1 MTETILI
8 AVLCL
13 LAGAGIAALVVYLM
27 RPRQG
32 DAPDE
37 ARAEI
42 ADLARQHGDTAAR
55 LEAMIGL
62 LGQGQSQLAHNV
74 NERLDVVTHRVQ
86 QTMAANTEKTVE
98 QFQSVQERLAV
109 IDVAQNSISELTKN
123 AHKNMADL
131 TTQVSALHGVLAN
144 KQTRGAFGQ
153 RQMEAILQDGLTKN
167 QYELQ
172 YTLKSGKRPDCV
184 VFLPDQRPLVIDA
197 KFPLESITMFREC
210 KTDDERKAAIQR
222 VRQDVMKHVS
232 DIAERYIVPGE
243 TQDTALMFVPSE
255 SVYADLHDSFGDVV
269 EKAYRSQV
277 MIVSP
282 TLLMLAIQVI
292 RQIQKDAQ
300 MREATDRIRNEVGY
314 IMKDVK
320 LLGDR
325 VRKLQAHFGQSSEDL
340 NNILI
345 STGRIEKRA
354 GNIEGLEFSGDEA
367 PSNVIPA
374 PMTRKLEVNE

>member
-8 AVLCL
+8 AVVCL
-13 LAGAGIAALVVYLM
+13 LTGAGVAALVVYLM
-27 RPRQG
+27 RPRED
-32 DAPDE
+32 DASDE

-55 LEAMIGL
+55 LEAMIGM
-62 LGQGQSQLAHNV
+62 LGKGQSQLQHAV
-74 NERLDVVTHRVQ
+74 NERLDHVTHRVQ
-86 QTMAANTEKTVE
+86 QTMADNTEKTIE

-123 AHKNMADL
+123 AHKGMADL
-131 TTQVSALHGVLAN
+131 TTQVSALHNVLGN

-222 VRQDVMKHVS
+222 VRQDVAKHVS
-232 DIAERYIVPGE
+232 DIADKYIVAGE

-255 SVYADLHDSFGDVV
+255 SVYADLHDSFSEVV
-269 EKAYRSQV
+269 EKAYRAQV

-300 MREATDRIRNEVGY
+300 MREAADHIRTEVGH
-314 IMKDVK
+314 IMKDIK

-325 VRKLQAHFGQSSEDL
+325 VRKLQTHCGQTSEDL

-354 GNIEGLEFSGDEA
+354 GNIEGLEFGGEETA
-367 PSNVIPA
+367 SNVIPA
-374 PMTRKLEVNE
+374 PIRKLEAGE

>member
-1 MTETILI
+1 
-8 AVLCL
+8 
-13 LAGAGIAALVVYLM
+13 
-27 RPRQG
+27 
-32 DAPDE
+32 
-37 ARAEI
+37 
-42 ADLARQHGDTAAR
+42 
-55 LEAMIGL
+55 
-62 LGQGQSQLAHNV
+62 
-74 NERLDVVTHRVQ
+74 VTHRVQ
-86 QTMAANTEKTVE
+86 QTMTANTEKTVE

-123 AHKNMADL
+123 AHQNMTDL

-184 VFLPDQRPLVIDA
+184 VFLPDQRPLAIDA
-197 KFPLESITMFREC
+197 KFPLESITAFREC
-210 KTDDERKAAIQR
+210 KTEEERKAATQR
-222 VRQDVMKHVS
+222 VRQDVMKHVA

-255 SVYADLHDSFGDVV
+255 SVYADLHDSFSDVV
-269 EKAYRSQV
+269 EKAYRAQV

-292 RQIQKDAQ
+292 RQIQKDVQ
-300 MREATDRIRNEVGY
+300 MREATDRIRNEVGH
-314 IMKDVK
+314 IVKDVK
-320 LLGDR
+320 LLGER
-325 VRKLQAHFGQSSEDL
+325 VRKLQTHFGQTGEDL
-340 NNILI
+340 SNILT

-354 GNIEGLEFSGDEA
+354 GNIEGLEFDGDEA

-374 PMTRKLEVNE
+374 PMTRKLEAGE

>member
-1 MTETILI
+1 MTETVLI
-8 AVLCL
+8 AVVCL
-13 LAGAGIAALVVYLM
+13 LAGAGVAALVAYLM
-27 RPRQG
+27 RRDTG
-32 DAPDE
+32 GRSEE

-42 ADLARQHGDTAAR
+42 AELARQHGDTAAR
-55 LEAMIGL
+55 LEAMIGM
-62 LGQGQSQLAHNV
+62 LGKGQSQLQHHV
-74 NERLDVVTHRVQ
+74 NERLDAVSHRMQ
-86 QTMAANTEKTVE
+86 QSMAANTDKTIE

-109 IDVAQNSISELTKN
+109 IDVAQNSITELTRN

-131 TTQVSALHGVLAN
+131 TSQVSALHGVLAN

-172 YTLKSGKRPDCV
+172 YTLKNGKRPDCV

-197 KFPLESITMFREC
+197 KFPLESISAFREG
-210 KTDDERKAAIQR
+210 KTDEERKLASAR
-222 VRQDVMKHVS
+222 VRQDVAKHVA

-255 SVYADLHDSFGDVV
+255 SVYADLHDSFADVV

-300 MREATDRIRNEVGY
+300 MREAADRIRNEVGY
-314 IMKDVK
+314 IMKDVR
-320 LLGDR
+320 LLGER
-325 VRKLQAHFGQSSEDL
+325 VRKLQTHFGQANEDL
-340 NNILI
+340 NNILT
-345 STGRIEKRA
+345 SAGRIEKRA
-354 GNIEGLEFSGDEA
+354 DNIEGLNFGEEP

-374 PMTRKLEVNE
+374 PIRKLEAGE

>member
-1 MTETILI
+1 MAETILI
-8 AVLCL
+8 AVVCL
-13 LAGAGIAALVVYLM
+13 IAGAGVAALVVYLTRGREADPAEDAQARVDELM
-27 RPRQG
+27 RWQSENAG
-32 DAPDE
+32 
-37 ARAEI
+37 
-42 ADLARQHGDTAAR
+42 R
-55 LEAMIGL
+55 LEANIRALMD
-62 LGQGQSQLAHNV
+62 GQSRLQHHV
-74 NERLDVVTHRVQ
+74 NERLDHVTHRMQ
-86 QTMAANTEKTVE
+86 QSLNANTDKTIE

-131 TTQVSALHGVLAN
+131 TSQVSALHGVLAN

-172 YTLKSGKRPDCV
+172 YTLKNGKRPDCV

-197 KFPLESITMFREC
+197 KFPLESISAFREG
-210 KTDDERKAAIQR
+210 KTDEERKTAGAR
-222 VRQDVMKHVS
+222 VRQDVAKHVS

-255 SVYADLHDSFGDVV
+255 SVYADLHDSFADVV
-269 EKAYRSQV
+269 EKAYRAQV

-300 MREATDRIRNEVGY
+300 MREAADRIRNEVGY
-314 IMKDVK
+314 IMKDVR
-320 LLGDR
+320 LLGER
-325 VRKLQAHFGQSSEDL
+325 VRKLQTHFGQANEDL
-340 NNILI
+340 NNILT
-345 STGRIEKRA
+345 SATRIEKRA
-354 GNIEGLEFSGDEA
+354 DNIEGLKFGEE
-367 PSNVIPA
+367 PESNVIPA
-374 PMTRKLEVNE
+374 PIRKLEAGE